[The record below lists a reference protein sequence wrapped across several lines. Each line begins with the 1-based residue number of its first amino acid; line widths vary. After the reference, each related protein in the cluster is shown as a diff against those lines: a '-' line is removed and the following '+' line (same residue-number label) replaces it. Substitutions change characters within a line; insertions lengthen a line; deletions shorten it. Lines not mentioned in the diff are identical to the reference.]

1 MDMFINSDT
10 MKKATSSL
18 KLFKIDT
25 SDTSLYKQDA
35 VEVGMGAKMHIKELK
50 KEPYFKKVNFIK
62 VLQ

>member
-10 MKKATSSL
+10 MKKAISSL

-35 VEVGMGAKMHIKELK
+35 VEVGMGAKMHIQELK
-50 KEPYFKKVNFIK
+50 KEPCFKKSQFY
-62 VLQ
+62 